1 MSNDDVIRKIRSR
14 IRELELEYER
24 LLKAS
29 RKPSEYATDPE
40 TPIAVVHAETEDYS
54 SVAIDFT
61 GARNL
66 TQRLVRIAQAV
77 EGPLDVR
84 ETAQCLIEHGLSKA
98 KARNLRTHII
108 NVLRDEP
115 DFSKVGDG
123 KYEYLL
129 KDKVSLPER

>member
-1 MSNDDVIRKIRSR
+1 MGNDDVIRKIRGR

-24 LLKAS
+24 LRIAS
-29 RKPSEYATDPE
+29 QVNGESATDPE
-40 TPIAVVHAETEDYS
+40 TAVADAETEGYS
-54 SVAIDFT
+54 SVAIDFSGT
-61 GARNL
+61 RNL
-66 TQRLVRIAQAV
+66 PQRLVRIAQAV
-77 EGPLDVR
+77 DGPLDVR

-108 NVLRDEP
+108 SVLRDEP

>member
-1 MSNDDVIRKIRSR
+1 MGNDDVIRKIRSR

-24 LLKAS
+24 LRIAS
-29 RKPSEYATDPE
+29 QEQGKSATDPE
-40 TPIAVVHAETEDYS
+40 TAVADAETEDYS
-54 SVAIDFT
+54 LVAIDFT
-61 GARNL
+61 GANNL

-77 EGPLDVR
+77 DGPLDVR

-98 KARNLRTHII
+98 KARNLRSHII

-115 DFSKVGDG
+115 GFSKVGDG

-129 KDKVSLPER
+129 KD